1 MASLRGDPGS
11 VWTLHRAVAA
21 MRDAARQAS
30 VPSSLWITG
39 FTYQG
44 LNLGWAFGVLVAW
57 RLMDSAMPGIFDD
70 ETVAFMMRR
79 NLDPLSMAWTQWW
92 PLLFVTPLF
101 FRLVAGLAVLS
112 PAANWEEAR
121 GHRRAPKLGA
131 AMRKGRGLAWPVIA
145 LWAQFL
151 AMMFG
156 AALIFVG
163 PAKVFTEALT
173 LEASNPITVLIAGAV
188 GVAIYFY
195 GVVLSVLFQIALHSL
210 VQNQRGVGSALL
222 HAWRIAKN
230 DPMAT
235 VRATVVDATVFVV
248 AWTTI
253 FIYMMILGALPLPGS
268 ISVLAALPAF
278 ALEGVIGCTRCA
290 YWARAYEALGGISTM
305 SQE

>member
-1 MASLRGDPGS
+1 

-21 MRDAARQAS
+21 MRNSARQAS
-30 VPSSLWITG
+30 IPSSLWITG

-57 RLMDSAMPGIFDD
+57 RLMDSSMPGIFDED
-70 ETVAFMMRR
+70 TVAFMMRR
-79 NLDPLSMAWTQWW
+79 NLDPLSMAWNQWW
-92 PLLFVTPLF
+92 PFLLLTPLF
-101 FRLVAGLAVLS
+101 FRLVAGLALLS
-112 PAANWEEAR
+112 PAVRWEEIR
-121 GHRRAPKLGA
+121 GHRRAPRLGA
-131 AMRKGRGLAWPVIA
+131 AMRLGRGLSWSAIA

-151 AMMFG
+151 VMMFG

-163 PAKVFTEALT
+163 PAQVFTDAVGLT
-173 LEASNPITVLIAGAV
+173 ADNPITVLIAGSV

-235 VRATVVDATVFVV
+235 VRATIIDATVFVV

-253 FIYMMILGALPLPGS
+253 FVYMMVLGALPLPWS

-290 YWARAYEALGGISTM
+290 YWARAYEALGGISTVP
-305 SQE
+305 QD